1 MIVSCVAYRAQLG
14 RLGSRWGWVLQIKFP
29 CHSLTLTLRPEAGES
44 EPSLGLSL
52 SKPMSVQSVINY
64 SSCWVI
70 TGMQMPGA
78 SSGVALLAAIGT
90 LLMTDRASGRVRCL
104 ASGCIDPDIDI
115 RQGITRTCGTMV
127 QPDGLHVNNLCGP
140 GYFCND
146 EKVCERAGLPG
157 VGCQKSLQC
166 LPGMTCENEIC
177 VVTRLPGDSCEG
189 DADCS
194 YHNGRCIGNR
204 CAGLGTG
211 DGCSTRDTPQRCE
224 KVRDAV
230 LVEVCRRGCHCFLF

>member
-1 MIVSCVAYRAQLG
+1 MQVPG
-14 RLGSRWGWVLQIKFP
+14 GS
-29 CHSLTLTLRPEAGES
+29 S
-44 EPSLGLSL
+44 
-52 SKPMSVQSVINY
+52 
-64 SSCWVI
+64 
-70 TGMQMPGA
+70 GA
-78 SSGVALLAAIGT
+78 SSGAALLAAIGT

-115 RQGITRTCGTMV
+115 RQGITRTCGATV

-146 EKVCERAGLPG
+146 KKVCERAGLPG
-157 VGCQKSLQC
+157 VGCQTSLQC
-166 LPGMTCENEIC
+166 LPGMTCENEVC

-194 YHNGRCIGNR
+194 YHNGQCIGNR

-211 DGCSTRDTPQRCE
+211 DGCSTRDTPQRCD
-224 KVRDAV
+224 KVKDAV
-230 LVEVCRRGCHCFLF
+230 LVEVCAGVDVIVFYSHPTVLGQRAGSGVRVRRRENLRRRAARSWARCEHANFEWTRWRYECQRLQ

>member
-1 MIVSCVAYRAQLG
+1 MQVPG
-14 RLGSRWGWVLQIKFP
+14 GS
-29 CHSLTLTLRPEAGES
+29 S
-44 EPSLGLSL
+44 
-52 SKPMSVQSVINY
+52 
-64 SSCWVI
+64 
-70 TGMQMPGA
+70 GA

-115 RQGITRTCGTMV
+115 RQGITRTCGATV

-146 EKVCERAGLPG
+146 KKVCERAGLPG
-157 VGCQKSLQC
+157 VGCQTSLQC
-166 LPGMTCENEIC
+166 LPGMTCENEVC

-194 YHNGRCIGNR
+194 YHNGQCNWQSLRGP
-204 CAGLGTG
+204 G
-211 DGCSTRDTPQRCE
+211 DGRWLQHARHATA
-224 KVRDAV
+224 VR
-230 LVEVCRRGCHCFLF
+230 